1 MYFFAFGQI
10 NLGKSEGSAVFF
22 CSKPSVGLGLYRERK
37 PHRMQKCD
45 GAILS
50 FHLCLSDLFVLE
62 LVLYRADAQAHVLEG
77 GAFVIKVCVTNR
89 NFNSAISTV
98 CGAILWLSGMG

>member
-1 MYFFAFGQI
+1 MYFFAFDQI
-10 NLGKSEGSAVFF
+10 NLGKSEENTMFF

-50 FHLCLSDLFVLE
+50 FHLV
-62 LVLYRADAQAHVLEG
+62 
-77 GAFVIKVCVTNR
+77 
-89 NFNSAISTV
+89 
-98 CGAILWLSGMG
+98 

>member
-10 NLGKSEGSAVFF
+10 NLGKSEGSSVFF

-62 LVLYRADAQAHVLEG
+62 LVLYRADAQAHVLQGSAFIVEVC
-77 GAFVIKVCVTNR
+77 GAYR
-89 NFNSAISTV
+89 NFNSAISTIRGIV
-98 CGAILWLSGMG
+98 LWPSGMG

>member
-10 NLGKSEGSAVFF
+10 NLGKSEENTMFF
-22 CSKPSVGLGLYRERK
+22 YSKPSVGLGLYRERK

-62 LVLYRADAQAHVLEG
+62 LVLYRADAQAHVLQGSAFIVEVC
-77 GAFVIKVCVTNR
+77 GAYR